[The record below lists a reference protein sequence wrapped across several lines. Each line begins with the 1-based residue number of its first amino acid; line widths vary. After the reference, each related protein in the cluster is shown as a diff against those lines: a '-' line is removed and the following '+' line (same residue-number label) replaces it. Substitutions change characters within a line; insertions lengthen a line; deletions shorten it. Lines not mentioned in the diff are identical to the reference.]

1 MVLLTSEPLDP
12 APLRAAVSRPGA
24 GAVLIFEGTTRDTFG
39 GRRVLRLE
47 YEAYAPLARAELR
60 RILDELEAE
69 HPELR
74 LAVAHRLG
82 PVPVGEVSVLVACS
96 APHRDLAYLGSR
108 AAIDRLK
115 ARVPI
120 FKKEHYDDQSA
131 EWRANAESP
140 PGDL

>member
-1 MVLLTSEPLDP
+1 MVILTDDPLDP
-12 APLRAAVSRPGA
+12 SPLRAAVARPGA
-24 GAVLIFEGTTRDTFG
+24 GAILVFEGTTRDSFE
-39 GRRVLRLE
+39 GRRVRGLE
-47 YEAYAPLARAELR
+47 YEAYLPLARAELR

-96 APHRDLAYLGSR
+96 APHRDLAYVASR

-120 FKKEHYDDQSA
+120 FKKERYDDDRA
-131 EWRANAESP
+131 AWRANAESP
-140 PGDL
+140 SGDS